1 MNPFRP
7 CVLNMASPS
16 ISRTDTIR
24 LLLAIVL
31 FRSPSFFCNL
41 VDQDEAHFLLISR
54 MMFSGGIPFVDAV
67 DKKPLFCYLFYSPAA
82 FFGFNMAPLRVIG
95 VVWVLVTCLVLYR
108 AATAWSE
115 RNDVGLAAAW
125 LYALISSCNNLAI
138 HTELMMNLPTAL
150 SLYFFVR
157 SSRSVGYLPY
167 VGMGFSISIAT
178 LFRHQSGIL
187 LFALI
192 PVIIWQM
199 RIRHES
205 LRRSLCSISVLFLCF
220 LLPWLTCACFYAVI
234 GHWAEFLDWNV
245 MRNFVY
251 VAKAGSEG
259 YLQRFA
265 KSFLMYVVA
274 AAPVPWFLAMR
285 EANQRMN
292 PVRAGLL
299 LSLGL
304 FWIPVSMGGRF
315 WSQYFVQFAVPLAL
329 VAAPQAAH
337 LFRRWSGLRP
347 AFQTLLAIGTGL
359 PMIIYLTVGYA
370 RLVTDAFPYPSQE
383 VRTVVLGRFIQ
394 QNTRPDERIQ
404 VWGYIPPVYVAAKR
418 LPGTRFITTAVQFGD
433 IEPNHISQDFDPA
446 KALSPRDVDTMVADL
461 QRNRP
466 ALIIDTAP
474 MDLNAWRRF
483 PMETAP
489 FIMDY
494 VRENYDV
501 LPNTTGARIYSLRG
515 RTTVSGP

>member
-1 MNPFRP
+1 MAPPF
-7 CVLNMASPS
+7 
-16 ISRTDTIR
+16 ISRTDTLR
-24 LLLAIVL
+24 LLVAIIL
-31 FRSPSFFCNL
+31 LRSPSFFCNL

-67 DKKPLFCYLFYSPAA
+67 DKKPLFCYLFYSPASL
-82 FFGFNMAPLRVIG
+82 FGFNMAPLRVIG
-95 VVWVLVTCLVLYR
+95 VLWVLVTCLVLCR

-115 RNDVGLAAAW
+115 RYDVGLAAAW

-150 SLYFFVR
+150 ALYFFVR
-157 SSRSVGYLPY
+157 SSQGARYLPY

-178 LFRHQSGIL
+178 LFRHQAGIL

-192 PVIIWQM
+192 PVIFWQM
-199 RIRHES
+199 RTRHQSLGRS
-205 LRRSLCSISVLFLCF
+205 LRYILVLFLCF

-234 GHWAEFLDWNV
+234 GHWAEFLEWNV
-245 MRNFVY
+245 IRNFIY
-251 VAKAGSEG
+251 VAKAGSVG
-259 YLQRFA
+259 YFQRFA
-265 KSFLMYVVA
+265 KSFLMYVVV
-274 AAPVPWFLAMR
+274 AAPVPWILAMR
-285 EANQRMN
+285 EATLKMN

-315 WSQYFVQFAVPLAL
+315 WSQYFVQFAAPLAL
-329 VAAPQAAH
+329 VAAPQAAD
-337 LFRRWSGLRP
+337 LRRRWGELRP
-347 AFQTLLAIGTGL
+347 GFQKLLAIGTGL
-359 PMIIYLTVGYA
+359 PVIIYLTVGYA

-383 VRTVVLGRFIQ
+383 VRTVVLGMFIQ
-394 QNTRPDERIQ
+394 RNTSPEERIQ
-404 VWGYIPPVYVAAKR
+404 VWGYIPPVYVVAKR
-418 LPGTRFITTAVQFGD
+418 LPGTRFISTAVQYGD
-433 IEPNHISQDFDPA
+433 IEPNHIPQDFNPA
-446 KALSPRDVDTMVADL
+446 NALSLRDVDLMVADL

-474 MDLNAWRRF
+474 MNLNAWRRF

-489 FIMDY
+489 LIMDY
-494 VRENYDV
+494 VRENYVV

-515 RTTVSGP
+515 RNTVSSP